1 MDLQS
6 DKNQETIILGR
17 ISGHYGVKGW
27 VKIFSYTK
35 PIEGILSYSE
45 CYIDGVNTFKSGR
58 ILEGRKQGKL
68 IIVKL
73 SGVNDRDTAEDY
85 IGLNLILPADSLPKL
100 DDGHYY
106 WRELEGLSVVDMQS
120 KKLEEINKYLN
131 SPKRLLEK
139 RRDLDEQRKRDAVE
153 RSKNL
158 SNSGKTISKDWQ
170 SSYEH
175 AHKGSKKKTTKRRL

>member
-85 IGLNLILPADSLPKL
+85 IGLNLILPADCLPKL

-120 KKLEEINKYLN
+120 KKLGVVSK
-131 SPKRLLEK
+131 LLETGANDVMVIQGDNQILIPFVMHEVIK
-139 RRDLDEQRKRDAVE
+139 EVDLSEGRIVV
-153 RSKNL
+153 
-158 SNSGKTISKDWQ
+158 DW
-170 SSYEH
+170 EWVD
-175 AHKGSKKKTTKRRL
+175 